1 MKKLICCILILSLF
15 TFSSCKKR
23 IYHFQLNQDISE
35 VVSVQIVDCKDAYNH
50 EVVKEVD
57 LSMVETICAEIESLD
72 MYGIG
77 PDYPPCFGYAI
88 KIMFKNNEFDL
99 ICRTGPSHYLYTE
112 THKGVVLGRHA
123 FFRKIDDNQF
133 EEIINKYLK

>member
-35 VVSVQIVDCKDAYNH
+35 VVSVQIVDCKDDYNH

-72 MYGIG
+72 MYRRG
-77 PDYPPCFGYAI
+77 PEYPPCFGYAI

-99 ICRTGPSHYLYTE
+99 ICRTGPSNYLYTE

-123 FFRKIDDNQF
+123 FFGKIDDNQF